1 MQRPILGFSLLC
13 AAALAWSG
21 CSSPG
26 TGTTFGAPPAMSNGV
41 LTHGASLPAAE
52 HAVGAGW
59 LLPQAKKA
67 KNLLY
72 VADQAAGAIEIY
84 NQKGTSQQPVG
95 KITAGVSGADGLFV
109 DPHGKLYVCNF
120 GNGTVTVYPRGKTSP
135 SETLTGAGSPIDVV
149 TARDGTVYVANFAS
163 GTNGTVLEYAKG
175 QTSPSKTIVTL
186 GSGSYPEGLALDS
199 SNDLFV
205 AYQSTGGEVLEF
217 KPGSS
222 SGQNLG
228 IHVGAVGGLTIDHHN
243 DLLLDDQALP
253 GVDVYPPGSSTPS
266 QQITG
271 FPAAFDLALNHKNN
285 ELWVT
290 APFKPAVYGVSYP
303 AGKIVDTISSL
314 TSAFGVGTSP
324 DGSQ

>member
-1 MQRPILGFSLLC
+1 MQRLILGFSLSC

-26 TGTTFGAPPAMSNGV
+26 TGPAFGAPPATSNGV
-41 LTHGASLPAAE
+41 VTHGASLPAAG
-52 HAVGAGW
+52 HAAGAGW
-59 LLPQAKKA
+59 LSPQAKKA

-72 VADQAAGAIEIY
+72 AADQDAGAIEIY
-84 NQKGTSQQPVG
+84 NQKGSSQQPIG
-95 KITAGVSGADGLFV
+95 KITTGVSGADGLFV
-109 DPHGKLYVCNF
+109 DSHGKLYVCNF

-149 TARDGTVYVANFAS
+149 TARDGTVYVANFNS

-186 GSGSYPEGLALDS
+186 GSGAYPEGLGLDS
-199 SNDLFV
+199 SNDLYV
-205 AYQSTGGEVLEF
+205 AYNLIDGEVLEF
-217 KPGSS
+217 TPGSS
-222 SGQNLG
+222 NGKNLG
-228 IHVGAVGGLTIDHHN
+228 IHVGAAGGLTVDHHN
-243 DLLLDDQALP
+243 DLLLVDQILP
-253 GVDVYPPGSSTPS
+253 GVDVYAPGTSTPS

-271 FPAAFDLALNHKNN
+271 FAAAFDLALNHKNN

-303 AGKIVDTISSL
+303 AGKIVDTITAL